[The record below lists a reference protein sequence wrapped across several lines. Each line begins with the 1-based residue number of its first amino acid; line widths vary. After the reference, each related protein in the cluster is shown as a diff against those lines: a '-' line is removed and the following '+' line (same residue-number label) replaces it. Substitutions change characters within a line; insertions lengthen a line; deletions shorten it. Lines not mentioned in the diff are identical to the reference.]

1 MLSQNIIRYGALLI
15 LLNGC
20 AAISPPQTP
29 SRETTAMAGAKD
41 PATPLIAEP
50 REAEKFEP
58 KVPPHSDV
66 WQRLSSTF
74 PWAYPTDQAVGAA
87 LERLVEH
94 PRGFERAT
102 ERAAPYLWYIA
113 GRLEQ
118 RNLPS
123 ELALVPLIESG
134 YRAQVQSP
142 RGAVGLWQFMP
153 ATGRRFGLKQT
164 RWYDARGDVI
174 HATNAALD
182 YLSRL
187 NQRFNGD
194 WLLAIAAYNC
204 GPTKVR
210 QALKKNNATSYWS
223 IAADLP
229 PETRRHIPRLLASIQ
244 IIREPAR
251 YQITIESIPNRP
263 AFTQIDLD
271 GPIAL
276 AHLFSV
282 PGWSQ
287 SAFKELNPA
296 FKRDYTDPNG
306 PFEILVP
313 IGLERA
319 VQDTLARIPKSQRVP
334 TQIHVVQSG
343 DTLSGI
349 SQRYSVAIYDLKAQN
364 RLRGNRI
371 KIGKELVVP
380 VPSRAYEAND
390 PQGLTIQRTDH
401 VVKRGESLWTI
412 SRHYGTNSRSIA
424 ALNGLSVASTLQPGQ
439 VLRVRSTHDVARY
452 AVRRGDSLSRI
463 AQKFKIS
470 IDQLQTWNRLSRHR
484 TLQPGETL
492 IVSNPRFDKQH
503 EI

>member
-1 MLSQNIIRYGALLI
+1 
-15 LLNGC
+15 
-20 AAISPPQTP
+20 
-29 SRETTAMAGAKD
+29 MAGAKD

-50 REAEKFEP
+50 REAEKVEP

-74 PWAYPTDQAVGAA
+74 AWAYPTDQAVGAA

-142 RGAVGLWQFMP
+142 RGAAGLWQFMP

-204 GPTKVR
+204 GPAKVR

-223 IAADLP
+223 IAADLS

-263 AFTQIDLD
+263 TFTQIDLD

-296 FKRDYTDPNG
+296 FKRGYTDPNG

-380 VPSRAYEAND
+380 VQSRAYEAND

-412 SRHYGTNSRSIA
+412 SRRYGTNSRSIA

-439 VLRVRSTHDVARY
+439 VLRVRSTHDAARY